1 MKHLKTFISALVLLA
16 AFSCAKNQTDGNGQ
30 VSFEVE
36 GSHEVADVTKSN
48 VSEYTALPSAGD
60 FTITIKD
67 AESSEVWSGRLSDW
81 NAGTLL
87 PAGTYTVEA
96 AYGSIEDEGFDKPYF
111 AGENTFTVKGG
122 ETTSVSIPVTLGN
135 TVVKLS
141 FSEIFRNYFK
151 DYSFVLT
158 RNGAEI
164 AAFAKGENKAA
175 FVDGYKITI
184 EGTLA
189 SETKIQTFSKEYTG
203 LETATAYTLAFD
215 VPNVDGASIV
225 VSFNDMVEE
234 IPLGDLELNE

>member
-1 MKHLKTFISALVLLA
+1 MKHLKTFMNAMVLLA
-16 AFSCAKNQTDGNGQ
+16 AMSCAKNQTDGNGQ

-48 VSEYTALPSAGD
+48 VSDYTTLPSAGD

-87 PAGTYTVEA
+87 LAGTYTVEA
-96 AYGSIEDEGFDKPYF
+96 AYGSLEDEGFDKPYF
-111 AGENTFTVKGG
+111 AGVNTFTVKGG

-141 FSEIFRNYFK
+141 FSETFRNYFK

-215 VPNVDGASIV
+215 VPNVDAASIL
-225 VSFNDMVEE
+225 VSFNDVVEE